1 MRFVFVLSS
10 DSHRSDSAEIKVG
23 NDDWRQEFHLRQT
36 REMDEMNRCFSF
48 GIGLIVWLI
57 YCAEGACL
65 DVEKLAVS
73 NRVVGMINSTRV
85 DLIRVKDGGGR
96 FSRVVLII
104 PSPLPSSFSNFSY
117 SSIFLP
123 LQKLIF
129 FIWRFFYAAGSR
141 RQKTA

>member
-1 MRFVFVLSS
+1 M
-10 DSHRSDSAEIKVG
+10 
-23 NDDWRQEFHLRQT
+23 
-36 REMDEMNRCFSF
+36 
-48 GIGLIVWLI
+48 WLI

-129 FIWRFFYAAGSR
+129 FYMEVLLCSWITEVEDGLKKEINSNHNNNIKEKEKKERKRMKA
-141 RQKTA
+141 